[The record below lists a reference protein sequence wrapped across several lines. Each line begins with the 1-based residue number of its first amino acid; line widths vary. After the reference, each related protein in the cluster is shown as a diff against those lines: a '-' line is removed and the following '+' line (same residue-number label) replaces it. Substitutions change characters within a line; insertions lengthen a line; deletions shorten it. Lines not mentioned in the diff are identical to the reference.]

1 MSLDNLKDIS
11 RRAIEMWSSNNLER
25 PEDIYAENYVN
36 HQEPDVKGG
45 ISDKSLATW
54 KELLRGFHES
64 FSNSRIRVL
73 MQIADNDLVATRWEI
88 KATHSGD
95 YIGLAPTGREITW
108 TGVAIDRFQGDKI
121 VESWVNWDKFRL
133 FEGLG
138 LVK

>member
-45 ISDKSLATW
+45 ISDKSLVTW